1 MSQIDKD
8 LNDALSGMIRGIGRL
23 FYLAGRGGQKI
34 KPASEYNLIFSNNN
48 HSCFILFQS

>member
-23 FYLAGRGGQKI
+23 FTWQEGG
-34 KPASEYNLIFSNNN
+34 PED
-48 HSCFILFQS
+48 